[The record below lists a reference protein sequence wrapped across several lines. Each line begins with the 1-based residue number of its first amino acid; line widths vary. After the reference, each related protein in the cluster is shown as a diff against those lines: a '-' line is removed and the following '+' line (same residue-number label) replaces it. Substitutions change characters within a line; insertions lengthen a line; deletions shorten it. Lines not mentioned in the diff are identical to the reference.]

1 MGGDMP
7 WFIIQSERKTSTV
20 YIVEAEDAETATIGK
35 KESEYLGYFDSET
48 TGVQVNGPFKNADDA
63 LESDFA
69 FVDGR

>member
-1 MGGDMP
+1 MP

-20 YIVEAEDAETATIGK
+20 YIIEAEDAEAATSEK
-35 KESEYLGYFDSET
+35 TESEYLGYFDGET
-48 TGVQVNGPFKNADDA
+48 TGVQVIGPFKSEDDA